1 MIREVA
7 QISIRGDAH
16 EQFEADLSR
25 AVAEILPDVD
35 GLIEFVAVGWCLERP
50 NVYMFTIDWET
61 LDDHMVGFRESEQFS
76 RWRAL
81 VGPHF
86 DGPAVVE
93 HFSLF
98 HD

>member
-7 QISIRGDAH
+7 QIPIRENAH
-16 EQFEADLSR
+16 EQFEADLSQ
-25 AVAEILPDVD
+25 AVAEILPNVV
-35 GLIEFVAVGWCLERP
+35 GLIEFVAIGWCLERP

-76 RWRAL
+76 QWRPL

-93 HFSLF
+93 HFSL
-98 HD
+98 

>member
-7 QISIRGDAH
+7 QVSIKPDSHAEFEIALARAH
-16 EQFEADLSR
+16 T
-25 AVAEILPDVD
+25 EILPHVT

-76 RWRAL
+76 QWRAL
-81 VGPHF
+81 IGPHF
-86 DGPAVVE
+86 DGPSVME
-93 HFSLF
+93 HFGL
-98 HD
+98 